1 MIRLCVTGAAL
12 LALTS
17 VASADEEAGESGEHH
32 HGPWEMRV
40 SVESPLYIHGSD
52 ASTNISKE
60 LELEPDVMISYVL
73 EEKHLSFD
81 FEIGEGF
88 LLHSSEGAD
97 TPARTGT
104 TIRPGIAYLPSREL
118 PIFVTALLPI
128 HLEPSPALLS
138 LRLGAGIDAHTPIGK
153 WFVEADVDL
162 PLAGGTGAPDAF
174 AEQALVLATGLLFH
188 LPG

>member
-1 MIRLCVTGAAL
+1 MTRLCAPGAVL

-17 VASADEEAGESGEHH
+17 LARADEEAEPHH

-73 EEKHLSFD
+73 EEKHLSLD
-81 FEIGEGF
+81 LEIGEGI
-88 LLHSSEGAD
+88 LLHSSEGAA

-104 TIRPGIAYLPSREL
+104 TLRPGVAYSPSREL
-118 PIFVTALLPI
+118 PIFVAALLPI

-138 LRLGAGIDAHTPIGK
+138 LRLGAGFDVHTSIGK

-162 PLAGGTGAPDAF
+162 PLAGSTGAPDAF

>member
-1 MIRLCVTGAAL
+1 MTRLALLVLVVATRLAHADEGAA
-12 LALTS
+12 
-17 VASADEEAGESGEHH
+17 EEHH

-40 SVESPLYIHGSD
+40 SVESPLYIHSSD
-52 ASTNISKE
+52 ASTNISKD
-60 LELEPDVMISYVL
+60 LEVEPDVMISYVL

-81 FEIGEGF
+81 FEIGEAF
-88 LLHSSEGAD
+88 LLSSSEPVD
-97 TPARTGT
+97 TPKRTGT
-104 TIRPGIAYLPSREL
+104 TIRPGVAYSPSREL

-138 LRLGAGIDAHTPIGK
+138 LRLGGGVDVHTPIGK

-174 AEQALVLATGLLFH
+174 AEQQIVLATGLLFH

>member
-1 MIRLCVTGAAL
+1 MTRAAILLL
-12 LALTS
+12 LAARL
-17 VASADEEAGESGEHH
+17 AHAEGEAAEEHH

-40 SVESPLYIHGSD
+40 SVESPLYAHASEG
-52 ASTNISKE
+52 STNISKE

-73 EEKHLSFD
+73 EDKHLSFD
-81 FEIGEGF
+81 FELGEGF
-88 LLHSSEGAD
+88 LLHSSEAGVD

-104 TIRPGIAYLPSREL
+104 TIRPGIAYSPSREL

-138 LRLGAGIDAHTPIGK
+138 LRVGGGIDMHTPIGK
-153 WFVEADVDL
+153 WFVEADLDV
-162 PLAGGTGAPDAF
+162 PLVGGSGAPDAF
-174 AEQALVLATGLLFH
+174 AEQAVVLATGLLFH